1 MKLAVVSDI
10 HSNLEAFEAVLADA
24 STLGVDQI
32 VSLGDNIGYGG
43 DPEAV
48 FRLMGQH
55 KIESV
60 MGNHELALMDG
71 SYLEKFN
78 PRARKALLI
87 NKSLISRETMDQ
99 ILLFQPF
106 MVRFG
111 LRFVHG
117 LPPDS
122 VTTYLS
128 KVSIS
133 RLVHIMASMDEKI
146 TFVGHTHK
154 LSITSLFQGRVT
166 QDEMEKKVL
175 FLDKRARY
183 IINAGSVGQP
193 RSSNLD
199 AKYLVFDSSL
209 YSIAPRYVAYDKNAA
224 AEKIRKAGIPG
235 AFAQILVGR

>member
-1 MKLAVVSDI
+1 VKLAVV
-10 HSNLEAFEAVLADA
+10 
-24 STLGVDQI
+24 
-32 VSLGDNIGYGG
+32 
-43 DPEAV
+43 
-48 FRLMGQH
+48 
-55 KIESV
+55 
-60 MGNHELALMDG
+60 
-71 SYLEKFN
+71 
-78 PRARKALLI
+78 
-87 NKSLISRETMDQ
+87 
-99 ILLFQPF
+99 
-106 MVRFG
+106 
-111 LRFVHG
+111 
-117 LPPDS
+117 PDL
-122 VTTYLS
+122 VTTYIS

-133 RLVHIMASMDEKI
+133 RLGHIMASMDEKI

-209 YSIAPRYVAYDKNAA
+209 YSVEPRYVAYDKKAA

-235 AFAQILVGR
+235 AFARILVER